1 MPNKATLHVE
11 KALEMLQNW
20 HQSLPVSLRLPDP
33 LTLFS
38 ADLFSQ
44 ASAFGQ
50 DPVDLLRGASAFGR
64 DRACWALHM
73 SYNQVIPAARNP

>member
-1 MPNKATLHVE
+1 MLE
-11 KALEMLQNW
+11 KW
-20 HQSLPVSLRLPDP
+20 HANLPASLRLPDP

-44 ASAFGQ
+44 VRAFGQ
-50 DPVDLLRGASAFGR
+50 DPADLLSGTRAFGG

-73 SYNQVIPAARNP
+73 SYNQVSVWRDAVANSAKLTLQNSS